1 MVAHEDKRS
10 PQQQA
15 LDLSLQLALR
25 QKGVSQATLLVSFH
39 ASLSRCRV
47 PITRETCDRG
57 FLMPCSRR
65 PSCDAFRPGW
75 GQGFWPS
82 VSCVQVAVRCR
93 PLLPHELDAQVKSI
107 TRVVDQKVRQIP
119 GT

>member
-39 ASLSRCRV
+39 ASLSRCR
-47 PITRETCDRG
+47 D
-57 FLMPCSRR
+57 FHY
-65 PSCDAFRPGW
+65 A
-75 GQGFWPS
+75 
-82 VSCVQVAVRCR
+82 
-93 PLLPHELDAQVKSI
+93 
-107 TRVVDQKVRQIP
+107 
-119 GT
+119 